1 MGKYYKLLKPVLC
14 ELKGNRIMEKDK
26 KEKLKLAITLA
37 IIVIAFGVAITIMLK
52 YSQEGENN
60 MPFNLSE
67 IIVVSSAEGV
77 SKTENSENYKWN
89 LDIMQYNDIYLNISK
104 NENYNKNAYIESVS
118 LENFSFTTPKVGNIR
133 IYMPNSADGGLFAF
147 KDEYLINRVLTYN
160 GAENSNTKTLE
171 ISSQGGNALF
181 RVANTKVGE
190 YVSND
195 DAEIAHN
202 GTLINKTGVSMDDL
216 KHSISFD
223 IVIHTNIA
231 KYRGKVNLDLP
242 VGDILAEGTSQLD
255 QRDCSSIVFK
265 RETI

>member
-1 MGKYYKLLKPVLC
+1 
-14 ELKGNRIMEKDK
+14 MEKDK

-77 SKTENSENYKWN
+77 TKSENPENYKWN

-104 NENYNKNAYIESVS
+104 NENYDKNAYIESVS
-118 LENFSFTTPKVGNIR
+118 IENFSFTTPKVGNTR
-133 IYMPNSADGGLFAF
+133 VYMPNSTEGALFTF
-147 KDEYLINRVLTYN
+147 DDEYLINRTLKYS
-160 GAENSNTKTLE
+160 GGKSNNTRTLE
-171 ISSQGGNALF
+171 ISSQGGNVLF
-181 RVANTKVGE
+181 RAANTQVGE

-202 GTLINKTGVSMDDL
+202 GTLITKTGVSIEDL
-216 KHSISFD
+216 KYSISFD
-223 IVIHTNIA
+223 VVINTNIA
-231 KYRGKVNLDLP
+231 TYRGNVSLDLP
-242 VGDILAEGTSQLD
+242 VGDIITEGTSQLD
-255 QRDCSSIVFK
+255 EKDCSNIVFK
-265 RETI
+265 RETM